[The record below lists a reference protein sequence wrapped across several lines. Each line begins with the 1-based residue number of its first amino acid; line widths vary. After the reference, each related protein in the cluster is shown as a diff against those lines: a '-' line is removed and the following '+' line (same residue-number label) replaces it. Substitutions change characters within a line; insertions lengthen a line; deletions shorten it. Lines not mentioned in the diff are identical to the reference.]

1 MIDLPNL
8 TEFELPVLELD
19 LPSLE
24 LELQVLELD
33 LSLFEPLLLVVD
45 AYAV

>member
-1 MIDLPNL
+1 MIELPNL

-24 LELQVLELD
+24 LELQVFELD
-33 LSLFEPLLLVVD
+33 LPTFEPLVLVVD
-45 AYAV
+45 AYAA